1 LVSDGAGNV
10 LGWPVTAGHVGDA
23 PQAAGLLAPWLA
35 PAQEVRGDAAYDSDA
50 LRALSAAAGAIAV
63 IKPNPRRK
71 APRIS
76 TRWRTRSAII
86 LSRRSVNSSSF
97 DASPRV
103 TINWTERSIRL
114 SVCALSHVTLIENS
128 S

>member
-71 APRIS
+71 APPHFDPLAYQKRHHLEQTFSKFKQFRRIA
-76 TRWRTRSAII
+76 TRYDKLDRTFD
-86 LSRRSVNSSSF
+86 SF
-97 DASPRV
+97 ICLRV
-103 TINWTERSIRL
+103 IARYLN
-114 SVCALSHVTLIENS
+114 
-128 S
+128 